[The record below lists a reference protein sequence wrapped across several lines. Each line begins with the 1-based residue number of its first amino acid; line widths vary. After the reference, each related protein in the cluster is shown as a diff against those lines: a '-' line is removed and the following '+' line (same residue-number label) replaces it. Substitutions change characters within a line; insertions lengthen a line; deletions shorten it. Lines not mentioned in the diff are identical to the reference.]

1 MDNKKNL
8 TAPAWNDA
16 YEKAFAKTFRRPFTW
31 RLNKK
36 GHVEF
41 RDKTG
46 PVFVLHPVSN
56 TPYDPDKHAMIMKDM
71 TSVLNGQPAQWE
83 GIKKRCD
90 GESILCFSFDS
101 FYTSWADSER
111 SKYDLTALDEI
122 LVPYLAFHIF
132 KGTSDYGNFVLS
144 KFYKVESLSRL
155 NWPKNENPELVAV
168 KPFTYREDDR
178 QIRLESA
185 VEKETEFWRKAVT
198 YEFVANNLDTAITE
212 ENLWTPSLEQEK
224 KAKRLIEEFLSSGFN
239 IQTNKN
245 NIEQLA
251 DSLVA
256 ITAGGPGDISTK
268 REDLAEN
275 LGMFDT
281 RVDRYYENRGD
292 WISYTFEHG
301 PQFNDI
307 ITLPVNL
314 KSSVWA
320 FRKPEHLVTENAKK
334 LIYRDPRDGNH
345 QHLIDSYKLDR
356 HNDERYGTR
365 NSVFRLFNQYCD
377 RYGIHPEEFATGLP
391 FPYPASKRTQKD
403 ISEYVSACLLVM
415 GVAALRSTIQR
426 YLTDYN
432 TFSKEDK
439 KRGVEPP
446 DRNGY
451 LQRCIKQLLTDD
463 NRILVIPEAWDY
475 DFEPDMNLIKKL
487 FQTED

>member
-1 MDNKKNL
+1 MDNKKTL
-8 TAPAWNDA
+8 PAPAWNDA

-36 GHVEF
+36 GQIEF

-46 PVFVLHPVSN
+46 PVFVLRPVSN
-56 TPYDPDKHAMIMKDM
+56 KPYDPDKHAIIMTEM

-83 GIKKRCD
+83 GINKNCD
-90 GESILCFSFDS
+90 GKSILYFSFES
-101 FYTSWADSER
+101 FYTIWADPDR
-111 SKYDLTALDEI
+111 SKYDLTTLDEI

-144 KFYKVESLSRL
+144 KFYEVESLSIL
-155 NWPKNENPELVAV
+155 NWPKNEDAELVAD

-178 QIRLESA
+178 HMKLESA

-198 YEFVANNLDTAITE
+198 YEFVANNLDTAITK
-212 ENLWTPSLEQEK
+212 ENRWTPSPEQEK
-224 KAKRLIEEFLSSGFN
+224 KAKRLIKEFLSSGFN
-239 IQTNKN
+239 IQTKKS

-256 ITAGGPGDISTK
+256 ITAGDPGDISAK

-275 LGMFDT
+275 LGMFDP
-281 RVDRYYENRGD
+281 RVNRYYCNRGE
-292 WISYTFEHG
+292 WISYTFDHS
-301 PQFNDI
+301 PQYNDI

-314 KSSVWA
+314 KMSVWA
-320 FRKPEHLVTENAKK
+320 FRKPEHLVPENAKR
-334 LIYRDPRDGNH
+334 LIYRDSKDGNY
-345 QHLIDSYKLDR
+345 QHLINKHKLDR

-365 NSVFRLFNQYCD
+365 NSVFRLFDQYCD

-391 FPYPASKRTQKD
+391 FPYPTDKRTQKD

-415 GVAALRSTIQR
+415 GVAALPSTIQR

-432 TFSKEDK
+432 TFSKEDR

-463 NRILVIPEAWDY
+463 NRILVVPEAWDY
-475 DFEPDMNLIKKL
+475 DFEPDMDLIKNL
-487 FQTED
+487 FQTEN

>member
-1 MDNKKNL
+1 MNNKKNL
-8 TAPAWNDA
+8 PAPAWNDA

-31 RLNKK
+31 RMNKK
-36 GHVEF
+36 GQIEF

-46 PVFVLHPVSN
+46 PVFVLQPVSN
-56 TPYDPDKHAMIMKDM
+56 TPYDPDKHAIIMTDM

-90 GESILCFSFDS
+90 GKSILCFSFDS
-101 FYTSWADSER
+101 FYTIWADSDRE
-111 SKYDLTALDEI
+111 YDLTILDEI

-144 KFYKVESLSRL
+144 KFYEVESLSRL
-155 NWPKNENPELVAV
+155 NWAKKEDAELVAI

-178 QIRLESA
+178 HMRLESA

-212 ENLWTPSLEQEK
+212 EDRWTPSPEQEK
-224 KAKRLIEEFLSSGFN
+224 KAKRLIKEFLSSGFY
-239 IQTNKN
+239 IQTQKSS
-245 NIEQLA
+245 IEQLA
-251 DSLVA
+251 ESLIA
-256 ITAGGPGDISTK
+256 ITAGGPGDVSAK
-268 REDLAEN
+268 KEDLAEN

-314 KSSVWA
+314 KMSVWA
-320 FRKPEHLVTENAKK
+320 FRKPEHLVPENAKR
-334 LIYRDPRDGNH
+334 LIYRDSKDGNY
-345 QHLIDSYKLDR
+345 QRLIDKHKLNR

-365 NSVFRLFNQYCD
+365 NSVFRLFDQYCD
-377 RYGIHPEEFATGLP
+377 RYGIHPKEFATGLP
-391 FPYPASKRTQKD
+391 FPYPADKRTQKN

-415 GVAALRSTIQR
+415 GVAALPSTIQR

-451 LQRCIKQLLTDD
+451 LQRCIKQLLTDHD
-463 NRILVIPEAWDY
+463 RILVVPEAWDY
-475 DFEPDMNLIKKL
+475 DFEPDMDLIKKL
-487 FQTED
+487 FQTEN